1 MSDVANILGI
11 KVSASTAEDAFK
23 LLTEGK
29 AKNVK
34 KKITKPVGMAREL
47 FQLVG
52 DKSIAPSIQ
61 PVKVSTPA
69 FKTKRTNVS
78 KGKWV
83 WTTFNNSARLY
94 VSILPY

>member
-11 KVSASTAEDAFK
+11 KVGTTTAEDTFK

-34 KKITKPVGMAREL
+34 KKLIKPAGMAREL

-52 DKSIAPSIQ
+52 DKGIAPSVQ
-61 PVKVSTPA
+61 PVKISTPA
-69 FKTKRTNVS
+69 FKTKRANVS
-78 KGKWV
+78 KGKWI
-83 WTTFNNSARLY
+83 WTSFVNSARL
-94 VSILPY
+94 